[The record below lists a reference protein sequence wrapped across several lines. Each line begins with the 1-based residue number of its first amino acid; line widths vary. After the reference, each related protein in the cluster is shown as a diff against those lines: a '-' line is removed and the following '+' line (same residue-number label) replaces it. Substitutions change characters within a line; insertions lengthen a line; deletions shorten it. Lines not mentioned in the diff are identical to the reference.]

1 MSTPGLPPLCVE
13 PRGLRAPRPGGRVLP
28 WAQPQF
34 CLHNLALGARTRG
47 SNPGTTTCPL
57 GGLGQAFA
65 QTEMWGVWA
74 RGAGGG
80 QGQAQSWA
88 VLSCPLRWT
97 LLSPGPCGQLP
108 LDMDIKSNRKSF
120 LSRGIT
126 GFHSSGRCRNAGCVC
141 LGFVFFPRKT
151 KQNKHRGACTLTHRA
166 DPRMLTLK
174 PQPQHTTG
182 AECGRL
188 GSPL

>member
-1 MSTPGLPPLCVE
+1 MHQGLGAGCCLGLSPSSASTTLPWE
-13 PRGLRAPRPGGRVLP
+13 RGLGVRTLAPPRARWVASGKPSFLGASTSPRQKCGGCGRGGR
-28 WAQPQF
+28 
-34 CLHNLALGARTRG
+34 G
-47 SNPGTTTCPL
+47 
-57 GGLGQAFA
+57 GQA
-65 QTEMWGVWA
+65 
-74 RGAGGG
+74 
-80 QGQAQSWA
+80 QAQSWA